1 MRLTALHFTKGSNRH
16 MAVIYRETDGDLGL
30 LVDKTIGVIG
40 YGNMGRAVALNLR
53 DSAFSI
59 LVGNPDDE
67 YAQEA
72 YRDGFQELKGNK
84 QVCETTVVLSNTLLL
99 ADRSAIDC
107 IIEAIAKIHAHSA
120 ALAS

>member
-1 MRLTALHFTKGSNRH
+1 MRLTALHIIKGSNRH

-59 LVGNPDDE
+59 SSSTP
-67 YAQEA
+67 
-72 YRDGFQELKGNK
+72 
-84 QVCETTVVLSNTLLL
+84 C
-99 ADRSAIDC
+99 RSY
-107 IIEAIAKIHAHSA
+107 SGR
-120 ALAS
+120 SPW